1 MRLKIVLLSLL
12 VSVGFVGCASP
23 SSANVDNSKE
33 LETLKSQIE
42 QLKNEKADALVDNT
56 KGLEGLKSEI
66 EELQKKNGELL
77 AQLESAM
84 APTVAPEATAVV
96 ASSGNDGLV
105 AIGEMSTLGDW
116 SIVINSA
123 EVVDSIKGGMGSF
136 SPDAGNKFLQL
147 NATITN
153 NGKSA
158 AQLLQSFS
166 LGDGVQVKLTYGD
179 GYEFNPVNLMMAAN
193 SLFDESINPL
203 SSKDGF
209 IAFELPDSV
218 ALGTDRLLLQF
229 SAGSDE
235 TTVNLRK

>member
-1 MRLKIVLLSLL
+1 MRAKIVLLSLL
-12 VSVGFVGCASP
+12 VSVGLVGC
-23 SSANVDNSKE
+23 SSAPPATVDNSKE
-33 LETLKSQIE
+33 LESLKSQIE
-42 QLKNEKADALVDNT
+42 ELKIENADAIADNS
-56 KGLEGLKSEI
+56 KDLERLKSQI
-66 EELQKKNGELL
+66 EELQKEKGELM

-96 ASSGNDGLV
+96 AASGNDGFV
-105 AIGEMSTLGDW
+105 AIGETLTLGDW
-116 SIVINSA
+116 SIVISSIDL
-123 EVVDSIKGGMGSF
+123 VDSIKGGMGSF
-136 SPDAGNKFLQL
+136 SPDAGNKFLQA

-158 AQLLQSFS
+158 APLLQSFS
-166 LGDGVQVKLTYGD
+166 LGDAVQVKITYGD
-179 GYEFNPVNLMMAAN
+179 GYEFNPVNLMMAPN

-218 ALGTDRLLLQF
+218 ASGTDQLLLQF

-235 TTVNLRK
+235 ATVKLR